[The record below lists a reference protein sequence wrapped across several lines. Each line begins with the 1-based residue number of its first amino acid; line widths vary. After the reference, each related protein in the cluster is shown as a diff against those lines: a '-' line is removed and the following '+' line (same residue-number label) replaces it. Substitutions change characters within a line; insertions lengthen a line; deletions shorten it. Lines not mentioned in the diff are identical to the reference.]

1 MKYILCRIENKK
13 TKRQRETKEK
23 TNKHKESKT
32 QTNSNNTSM
41 SAMKANKV
49 DLSKISL
56 SVPKTLDNGGKM
68 IFLNYDGGM
77 SPLFLQTPEVEIPF
91 DPSYFSDND
100 ASGKYQIKFSLK
112 NMEDNPDI
120 KAFHDKIQ
128 SMDNL
133 LKKKA
138 IENSVPWF
146 KKKTMTLDTID
157 SLYTPMIKVSVDA
170 ETGEPNGKYP
180 PSFGFKIVK
189 KDNKVLCTLY
199 DKQKN
204 VFDVNKET
212 DTPVDILNVLRK
224 GSKIK
229 AVLKCNGVWL
239 ANGKFGCTWRA
250 EQVRA
255 TIPEGGLMD
264 FAIQTDSED
273 EDEEVQTETNL
284 IDDSDDDEDD
294 EVSDMKQ
301 EEEEDDGEELS
312 RQSSVATPKKQ
323 VKKVRKVKVKTS
335 PSKK

>member
-1 MKYILCRIENKK
+1 MA
-13 TKRQRETKEK
+13 
-23 TNKHKESKT
+23 
-32 QTNSNNTSM
+32 
-41 SAMKANKV
+41 AMKASNV
-49 DLSKISL
+49 VLSKISL
-56 SVPKTLDNGGKM
+56 STPKTLDNGGKM

-91 DPSYFSDND
+91 DPSYYSDSD
-100 ASGKYQIKFSLK
+100 TSGKYQIKFSLK

-128 SMDNL
+128 LLDEL
-133 LKKKA
+133 LKQKA
-138 IENSVPWF
+138 IDNSVPWF
-146 KKKTMTLDTID
+146 KKKTMTIDTID
-157 SLYTPMIKVSVDA
+157 SLYSPMIKVSIDA

-180 PSFGFKIVK
+180 PSFGFKVVK

-212 DTPVDILNVLRK
+212 DSPVDILNVLRK

-255 TIPEGGLMD
+255 TIPEGGLKD

-273 EDEEVQTETNL
+273 EGDEVVNEKVL
-284 IDDSDDDEDD
+284 IDDSDED
-294 EVSDMKQ
+294 EVTDTNKE
-301 EEEEDDGEELS
+301 EEEEDEGVELTREDS
-312 RQSSVATPKKQ
+312 TPKKN
-323 VKKVRKVKVKTS
+323 VKKVRKIKVKTS
-335 PSKK
+335 PMK

>member
-1 MKYILCRIENKK
+1 
-13 TKRQRETKEK
+13 
-23 TNKHKESKT
+23 
-32 QTNSNNTSM
+32 M

-49 DLSKISL
+49 DLSKVSL
-56 SVPKTLDNGGKM
+56 SAPKTLDNGGKM

-100 ASGKYQIKFSLK
+100 SSGKYQIKFSLK
-112 NMEDNPDI
+112 NMEDNPEI

-128 SMDNL
+128 AMDEL
-133 LKKKA
+133 LKQKA

-273 EDEEVQTETNL
+273 EEEEVQTETNL
-284 IDDSDDDEDD
+284 IEDSDDSDDD

-312 RQSSVATPKKQ
+312 RQSSVATPKPVAKP

>member
-1 MKYILCRIENKK
+1 MKYSLCRIEINK
-13 TKRQRETKEK
+13 TIETKQKIQETRNKNIKQTTRTK
-23 TNKHKESKT
+23 TT
-32 QTNSNNTSM
+32 QTM
-41 SAMKANKV
+41 AAMKASNV
-49 DLSKISL
+49 VLSKISL
-56 SVPKTLDNGGKM
+56 STPKTLDNGGKM

-91 DPSYFSDND
+91 DPSYYSDSD
-100 ASGKYQIKFSLK
+100 TSGKYQIKFSLK

-128 SMDNL
+128 SLDEL
-133 LKKKA
+133 LKQKA
-138 IENSVPWF
+138 IDNSVPWF

-157 SLYTPMIKVSVDA
+157 SLSSPMIKVSIDA

-180 PSFGFKIVK
+180 PSFGFKVVK

-212 DTPVDILNVLRK
+212 DSPVDILNVLRK

-255 TIPEGGLMD
+255 TIPEGGLKD

-273 EDEEVQTETNL
+273 EGDEVVNEKVL
-284 IDDSDDDEDD
+284 IDDSDED
-294 EVSDMKQ
+294 EVTDTKKE
-301 EEEEDDGEELS
+301 EEEEDEGVELTREDS
-312 RQSSVATPKKQ
+312 TPKKN
-323 VKKVRKVKVKTS
+323 VKKVRKIKVKTS
-335 PSKK
+335 PMK

>member
-1 MKYILCRIENKK
+1 LKYSLCRIEINK
-13 TKRQRETKEK
+13 TIETKQKIQETRNKNIKQTTRTK
-23 TNKHKESKT
+23 TT
-32 QTNSNNTSM
+32 QTM
-41 SAMKANKV
+41 AAMKASNV
-49 DLSKISL
+49 VLSKISL
-56 SVPKTLDNGGKM
+56 STPKTLDNGGKM

-91 DPSYFSDND
+91 DPSYYSDSD
-100 ASGKYQIKFSLK
+100 TSGKYQIKFSLK

-128 SMDNL
+128 SLDEL
-133 LKKKA
+133 LKQKA
-138 IENSVPWF
+138 IDNSVPWF

-157 SLYTPMIKVSVDA
+157 SLYSPMIKVSIDA

-180 PSFGFKIVK
+180 PSFGFKVVK

-212 DTPVDILNVLRK
+212 DSPVDILNVLRK

-255 TIPEGGLMD
+255 TIPEGGLKD

-273 EDEEVQTETNL
+273 EGDEVVNEKVL
-284 IDDSDDDEDD
+284 IDDSDED
-294 EVSDMKQ
+294 EVTDTKKE
-301 EEEEDDGEELS
+301 EEEEDEGVELTREDS
-312 RQSSVATPKKQ
+312 TPKKN
-323 VKKVRKVKVKTS
+323 VKKVRKIKVKTS
-335 PSKK
+335 PMK